1 MSWWNFGQKKV
12 KKADFVEAFLLK
24 NQKQIP
30 AIRSLDQLEFTVFDT
45 ETTGLSIKDDYI
57 LSLGAVKIRDQRI
70 LIETVLE
77 LYPNSSK
84 SGKKTAAIHGLIERE
99 NQIQI
104 RDFAEQ
110 SLEYFGNSILVAQHI
125 GFDSE
130 MMQKACRP
138 FGLEKLPNPMI
149 DTMSFAIRLELG
161 PHADQS
167 QVKPEDYGLDAL
179 CHRYLIPT
187 EDRHTA
193 AGDAFL
199 TAQLLLKL
207 LKKAQARGIENFG
220 QLIR

>member
-1 MSWWNFGQKKV
+1 MSWWHFGQKKV
-12 KKADFVEAFLLK
+12 KKADFVEYFLFK

-30 AIRSLDQLEFTVFDT
+30 TIRSLEHLEFTVFDT
-45 ETTGLSIKDDYI
+45 ETTGLSVKEDYI
-57 LSLGAVKIRDQRI
+57 LSFGAVKIRNQRI

-77 LYPNSSK
+77 LYPNSPE
-84 SGKKTAAIHGLIERE
+84 SGKRTAAIHGLVKRE

-104 RDFAEQ
+104 EEFATQ
-110 SLEYFGNSILVAQHI
+110 SLEYFGNSILVAHHI

-130 MMQKACRP
+130 MITKACRP

-149 DTMSFAIRLELG
+149 DTMTLAIRLELG
-161 PHADQS
+161 PHADRS
-167 QVKPEDYGLDAL
+167 QIHPEDYGLDAL
-179 CHRYLIPT
+179 CNRYNILT

-207 LKKAQARGIENFG
+207 LKMAHAKGIENFG

>member
-1 MSWWNFGQKKV
+1 MSWWHFGQKKV
-12 KKADFVEAFLLK
+12 RKADFVEDFLFK

-30 AIRSLDQLEFTVFDT
+30 AIRSLDHLEFTVFDT
-45 ETTGLSIKDDYI
+45 ETTGLSVKEDYI
-57 LSLGAVKIRDQRI
+57 LSFGSVKIRNQRI

-77 LYPNSSK
+77 LYPNSPE
-84 SGKKTAAIHGLIERE
+84 SGKRTAAIHGLVKRE

-104 RDFAEQ
+104 EEFATQ
-110 SLEYFGNSILVAQHI
+110 SLEYFGNSILVAHHI
-125 GFDSE
+125 GFDLE
-130 MMQKACRP
+130 MITKACRP

-149 DTMSFAIRLELG
+149 DTMTLAIRLELG
-161 PHADQS
+161 PHADRS
-167 QVKPEDYGLDAL
+167 QIHPGDYGLDAL
-179 CHRYLIPT
+179 CNRYNILT

-207 LKKAQARGIENFG
+207 LKIAQAKGIENFG